1 MSNLTF
7 QYPAWY
13 LLLCVLLGAGY
24 ALTLYYK
31 DKTFREQPSWL
42 TVLLG
47 VLRAVAVTAIAALL
61 LSPLL
66 RSLLQDVKKPV
77 ILLAQDVSESVGL
90 ALSGDDARQ
99 RYQTAFEQLT
109 AELGKDYEV
118 KSYSIGET
126 AREGIDFEYKDK
138 ITNISQFLTGAYD
151 LYSNQNLGAIVLA
164 TDGLYNEGS
173 NPAYLSNQ
181 LSVPI

>member
-118 KSYSIGET
+118 KSY
-126 AREGIDFEYKDK
+126 
-138 ITNISQFLTGAYD
+138 
-151 LYSNQNLGAIVLA
+151 
-164 TDGLYNEGS
+164 
-173 NPAYLSNQ
+173 
-181 LSVPI
+181 